1 VAPANAIL
9 PLDMHVLVV
18 DDNVDAA
25 ETMGLLLATLG
36 IGFSIAFHGA
46 QALQSVEERVPDA
59 VLLDLGMPGMDGYEV
74 ARRMRARHPHI
85 RLVALTGWSQEED
98 VRRTNAAGFAAHLSK
113 PVSPAELTALL
124 RRIHAKAT

>member
-1 VAPANAIL
+1 
-9 PLDMHVLVV
+9 
-18 DDNVDAA
+18 
-25 ETMGLLLATLG
+25 
-36 IGFSIAFHGA
+36 
-46 QALQSVEERVPDA
+46 
-59 VLLDLGMPGMDGYEV
+59 VLLDLGMPGMDGNEV

-85 RLVALTGWSQEED
+85 RLVAMTGWSQEED